1 MKNLLALMLIVS
13 LGATEAQAAR
23 RRAVATPPSEELT
36 IVFVPMGGQSL
47 MGDVLEVGGIVR
59 GKVARTIGV
68 RVERRGGAGKGV
80 AALRV
85 WVESP
90 DPRCAIRIDGKPL
103 GAAPLLIDPQ
113 VPLGVAVAH
122 RIEIDVPPTA
132 AEGAMVS
139 AIRWEAACND

>member
-68 RVERRGGAGKGV
+68 RIERRGGASKGV

-85 WVESP
+85 WVEAP
-90 DPRCAIRIDGKPL
+90 DPRCTLRIDGKTI
-103 GAAPLLIDPQ
+103 GGAPLLIDPQ
-113 VPLGVAVAH
+113 APLGVVIAH
-122 RIEIDVPPTA
+122 RIEVDVPASA
-132 AEGAMVS
+132 AEGAVLS
-139 AIRWEAACND
+139 SIKWEATTGD

>member
-13 LGATEAQAAR
+13 LAAPAAHAAR
-23 RRAVATPPSEELT
+23 RRAAVTPSADELA
-36 IVFVPMGGQSL
+36 IVFVPVAGQSL

-59 GKVARTIGV
+59 GKVARAVGV
-68 RVERRGGAGKGV
+68 RIERRGGAGKGV

-90 DPRCAIRIDGKPL
+90 DPRCTLRVDGKLL

-113 VPLGVAVAH
+113 APLGIMVAH
-122 RIEIDVPPTA
+122 RIEIDVPASA
-132 AEGAMVS
+132 AEGLVLS
-139 AIRWEAACND
+139 SIKWEATCND

>member
-23 RRAVATPPSEELT
+23 RRAVATPQSEELT
-36 IVFVPMGGQSL
+36 IVFVPMDGQSL

-68 RVERRGGAGKGV
+68 RIERRGGASKGV

-85 WVESP
+85 WLEAP
-90 DPRCAIRIDGKPL
+90 DPRFTLRIDGKVL
-103 GAAPLLIDPQ
+103 SGAPLLIDPQ
-113 VPLGVAVAH
+113 APLGVVIAH
-122 RIEIDVPPTA
+122 RIEVNVPANA
-132 AEGAMVS
+132 AEGAVLS
-139 AIRWEAACND
+139 SIKWEVTTGE

>member
-13 LGATEAQAAR
+13 LGAPEARAAR
-23 RRAVATPPSEELT
+23 RRAVATPAPEELA

-47 MGDVLEVGGIVR
+47 MGDVLEVGGIAR

-85 WVESP
+85 WVEAP
-90 DPRCAIRIDGKPL
+90 DPRYTLRIDGKII
-103 GAAPLLIDPQ
+103 GGAPLLIDPQ
-113 VPLGVAVAH
+113 APLGLVIAH
-122 RIEIDVPPTA
+122 RIELDVPPSA
-132 AEGAMVS
+132 AES
-139 AIRWEAACND
+139 AVLSSIKWEATTGD

>member
-23 RRAVATPPSEELT
+23 RRAVATPQAEELA

-59 GKVARTIGV
+59 GKVVRTFGV
-68 RVERRGGAGKGV
+68 RIERRGGATKGV

-85 WVESP
+85 WVEAP
-90 DPRCAIRIDGKPL
+90 DPRFSIRIDGKSIG
-103 GAAPLLIDPQ
+103 GAP
-113 VPLGVAVAH
+113 
-122 RIEIDVPPTA
+122 
-132 AEGAMVS
+132 
-139 AIRWEAACND
+139 